1 MDSNYIFQRP
11 KNIFTA
17 AMLGISIFIGAFI
30 PFFSQISKDVPII
43 SLAFGQVALVFLF
56 LLVAFPRAN
65 YQNIV
70 KLSIVYLSFIG
81 FCFIFLSFL
90 PVDPDYKIFA
100 WYSLPDSVI
109 VDIPALIFL
118 NICSFLYMSL
128 GFYIQKPVI
137 SDGTV
142 AFPSA
147 ANAGE
152 SYTAKFQ
159 ENMNEIFHG
168 TQAPNSELPSQ
179 QYGSVLEAK
188 ESLKNEV
195 ESLFSV
201 YDEEGFDYDGDEKSE
216 KLNQVEE
223 VLVKYLDPSVEEAL
237 CLDKDGKI
245 LNNTVFRWYDI
256 EPEEVINLFKR
267 QNNNSQNLNTGRLCQ
282 VLINS
287 KNKWYIIAKFKANYL
302 ALKTSLEDPAP
313 LLQTAFKV
321 FRSL

>member
-1 MDSNYIFQRP
+1 MDSNYVFQRP

-17 AMLGISIFIGAFI
+17 AMIGVSILIGAFI

-65 YQNIV
+65 YNIIM
-70 KLSIVYLSFIG
+70 KLSIAYLAFIG
-81 FCFIFLSFL
+81 FNFILLSFL

-118 NICSFLYMSL
+118 NVCSFIYMSL
-128 GFYIQKPVI
+128 GFYIHKPVI
-137 SDGTV
+137 SDAIT
-142 AFPSA
+142 AFPSSI
-147 ANAGE
+147 E
-152 SYTAKFQ
+152 
-159 ENMNEIFHG
+159 
-168 TQAPNSELPSQ
+168 NSEA
-179 QYGSVLEAK
+179 YIENFKYKK
-188 ESLKNEV
+188 ESLKSEV

-201 YDEEGFDYDGDEKSE
+201 YEEEDLDYADEKSE

-223 VLVKYLDPSVEEAL
+223 VLVKHLDPSIEEAL
-237 CLDKDGKI
+237 CLDQNGKI

-282 VLINS
+282 ILINS
-287 KNKWYIIAKFKANYL
+287 KNKWYIIAKYKANYL
-302 ALKTSLEDPAP
+302 ALKTSLKDPAP